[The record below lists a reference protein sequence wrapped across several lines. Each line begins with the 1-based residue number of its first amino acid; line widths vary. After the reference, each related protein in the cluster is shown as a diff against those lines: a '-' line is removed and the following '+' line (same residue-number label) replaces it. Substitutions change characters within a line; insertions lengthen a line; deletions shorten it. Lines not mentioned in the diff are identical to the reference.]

1 MEQLLTELKKQA
13 LTEAKADISKSD
25 EALHEFLDEDDHL
38 SDKAKAT
45 HKKALANYRIV
56 NILRVFAITAT
67 TIGLVHF
74 TLANQPNTVLLLL
87 TSFAAGFF
95 YNIQRP

>member
-13 LTEAKADISKSD
+13 LIEASANIARNG

-38 SDKAKAT
+38 TEEAKAA
-45 HKKALANYRIV
+45 HEKAQANYKVV
-56 NILRVFAITAT
+56 NLLRAIAITAT
-67 TIGLVHF
+67 ILALVHF
-74 TLANQPNTVLLLL
+74 TLANQPNTALLLL
-87 TSFAAGFF
+87 TAFAAGYF